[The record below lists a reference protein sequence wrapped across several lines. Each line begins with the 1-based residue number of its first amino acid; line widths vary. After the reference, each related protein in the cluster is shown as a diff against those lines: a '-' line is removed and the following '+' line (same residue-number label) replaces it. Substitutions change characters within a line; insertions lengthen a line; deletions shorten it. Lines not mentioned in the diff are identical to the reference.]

1 VPDRYPYPPD
11 PDQPTL
17 VSPTVA
23 LPEVRGG
30 HARHADSGSSTRWLI
45 PALAAGMLVAVI
57 LGALTALMMA
67 GGGSGERPSAAAQ
80 PAGTEASADPMASA
94 TLDPSPSTSPSAS
107 PDLRPA
113 DLIAGLR
120 TTIRQ
125 LQHDGNLDE
134 DPAEE
139 LDKGLRDAAR
149 ALADGNVNRT
159 WDKLHDVAS
168 KIAHLHE
175 EGDLSDR
182 DFQSLA
188 TKMTQLAQALPR
200 P

>member
-1 VPDRYPYPPD
+1 
-11 PDQPTL
+11 
-17 VSPTVA
+17 VA
-23 LPEVRGG
+23 V
-30 HARHADSGSSTRWLI
+30 
-45 PALAAGMLVAVI
+45 AGALVAVI
-57 LGALTALMMA
+57 LGVVAALVLA
-67 GGGSGERPSAAAQ
+67 GGGSGEQPSAAAQ
-80 PAGTEASADPMASA
+80 PTGAEASGADPMASA

-107 PDLRPA
+107 PHLRPA

-120 TTIRQ
+120 TTIKQ
-125 LQHDGNLDE
+125 LQRDGNLDE

-139 LDKGLRDAAR
+139 LDKGLKDAAR
-149 ALADGNVNRT
+149 ALADGNVNRA

-182 DFQSLA
+182 DFQTLA
-188 TKMTQLAQALPR
+188 TKMTQLAQALPQ